1 MFSCVWMWNCAD
13 FVNIHDSM
21 YLLLFS
27 PLFLYSEKL
36 HARGSRTWRHGTSAQ
51 YHQQFLKICE
61 IHEEKFQ
68 KNCEDTKQHQPVLNK
83 AVCKEKRKTSFT
95 HLHGQH
101 FQDTRLIN
109 KRWGSSFTILIL
121 PYMLSHGVCSNY
133 TLSHC
138 FHEVG

>member
-1 MFSCVWMWNCAD
+1 MWNCAD

-61 IHEEKFQ
+61 LHEEKFQ
-68 KNCEDTKQHQPVLNK
+68 KNCEDTKQHQPVLSK
-83 AVCKEKRKTSFT
+83 AVCKEKRKTS
-95 HLHGQH
+95 
-101 FQDTRLIN
+101 
-109 KRWGSSFTILIL
+109 
-121 PYMLSHGVCSNY
+121 
-133 TLSHC
+133 
-138 FHEVG
+138 